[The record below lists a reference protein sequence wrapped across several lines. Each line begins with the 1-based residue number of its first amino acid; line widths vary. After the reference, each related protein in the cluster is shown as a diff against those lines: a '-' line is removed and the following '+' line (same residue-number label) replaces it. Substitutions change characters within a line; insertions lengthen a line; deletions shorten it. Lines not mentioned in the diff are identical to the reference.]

1 MKISI
6 TTQSNDRDD
15 AITMFID
22 TATHALYQGCCTLED
37 VRTRCQETLDSYSVF
52 GGPHVRIV
60 DVKEIKEDD

>member
-1 MKISI
+1 MKVSI

-15 AITMFID
+15 AMTMVID
-22 TATHALYQGCCTLED
+22 TTVHPLYRGCCTLED
-37 VRTRCQETLDSYSVF
+37 VRTRCQEALDSYSVF